1 MKNRTLH
8 FACISVLFWMSHSS
22 NAAPPEI
29 NTNTIEKS
37 QSKPNSNVSVR
48 VKVLNQL
55 LQEQWEYT
63 LKNSPETATVLG
75 DLRYNNRWTELS
87 KNQIEKDKK
96 STQNFLKRFEA
107 IDSTG
112 FSVTD
117 QLNKDLMI
125 YQLKETLKN
134 YDLKLYEMPFNQMWG
149 LHLQFPGFIS
159 SIPFDNAKQYQDYIS
174 RLKQIPLILDQ
185 GIQLAKQGQKDGL
198 MPPKYL
204 IEKVAKQINSI
215 AAPAGADS
223 VFASPLKQFPKNISK
238 AEQERL
244 SREILQTIDQNVR
257 PAYQKLGTFI
267 QKDYLP
273 YGRQHEG
280 IWSLPNGDELYRF
293 YVENNTTTS
302 ESPENIHQLGLKE
315 VARIEAEMLKIAKA
329 QGFNDLKSFQQ
340 SLKTNPAV
348 FPKSREEILEIYRGY
363 IAQMQ
368 PELPKLFGLLPKN
381 KVEVLPVEQY
391 REKEAAGAEYHQGT
405 PDGSRPGQVYVNTG
419 DFSERSKISME
430 ATAYH
435 EAIPGHHMQIDI
447 AQNLPNLPMF
457 RKQPN
462 HTAYIEGWALYAEQ
476 LGKDV
481 GFYKD
486 PLSDYGR
493 LSSEL
498 FRACRLVVDT
508 GVHYKKWTRQQMIDF
523 MREHSALDE
532 PDIQAEADRYIA
544 IPAQALA
551 YKMGQLKILE
561 LRELAKQEL
570 GDRFDIKAF
579 HDMILNEGK
588 LPLNILN
595 ARIKNWIKEQK
606 AKEKKKNQ
614 NLGQV
619 LVGPDLKTNRKQN
632 IIIKNIFYFRTLK
645 WKNL

>member
-22 NAAPPEI
+22 AATPEI

-37 QSKPNSNVSVR
+37 QSKQNSAVSVR
-48 VKVLNQL
+48 VKALNQL

-63 LKNSPETATVLG
+63 LKNNPETATTLG
-75 DLRYNNRWTELS
+75 DLRYNNRWTEFS

-96 STQNFLKRFEA
+96 STQIFLKRFEA

-112 FSVTD
+112 FSATD

-125 YQLKETLKN
+125 YQLKESLKS

-185 GIQLAKQGQKDGL
+185 GVQLAKQGQKDGL

-204 IEKVAKQINSI
+204 IEKVAKQIDSI
-215 AAPAGADS
+215 ATPAGKDS

-244 SREILQTIDQNVR
+244 SREILQAIDQNVR

-267 QKDYLP
+267 QKEYLP

-315 VARIEAEMLKIAKA
+315 VTRIEAEMLKIAKA

-532 PDIQAEADRYIA
+532 PDIQAETDRYIA

-561 LRELAKQEL
+561 LRELAKHEL

-579 HDMILNEGK
+579 HDMILNAGT
-588 LPLNILN
+588 LPLNILD

-606 AKEKKKNQ
+606 AAA
-614 NLGQV
+614 
-619 LVGPDLKTNRKQN
+619 
-632 IIIKNIFYFRTLK
+632 
-645 WKNL
+645 

>member
-1 MKNRTLH
+1 MKNRTLQL
-8 FACISVLFWMSHSS
+8 ACISVLFWMSHSS

-75 DLRYNNRWTELS
+75 DLRYNDRWTELS

-112 FSVTD
+112 FSATD

-215 AAPAGADS
+215 ATPAGKDS

-244 SREILQTIDQNVR
+244 SREVLQAIDQNVR

-273 YGRQHEG
+273 HGRQHEG

-532 PDIQAEADRYIA
+532 PDIQAETDRYIA

-561 LRELAKQEL
+561 LRELAKHEL

-579 HDMILNEGK
+579 HDMILNAGT
-588 LPLNILN
+588 LPLNILD

-606 AKEKKKNQ
+606 AAA
-614 NLGQV
+614 
-619 LVGPDLKTNRKQN
+619 
-632 IIIKNIFYFRTLK
+632 
-645 WKNL
+645 

>member
-22 NAAPPEI
+22 GAANPEI

-37 QSKPNSNVSVR
+37 QSKQKSDISVR
-48 VKVLNQL
+48 VKALNQL

-63 LKNSPETATVLG
+63 LKNNPEIATTLG
-75 DLRYNNRWTELS
+75 DLRYNNRWTEFS
-87 KNQIEKDKK
+87 KTQIEKDKK
-96 STQNFLKRFEA
+96 TTQNFLKRFEA

-112 FSVTD
+112 FSATD

-125 YQLKETLKN
+125 YQLKESLKY

-174 RLKQIPLILDQ
+174 RLKQIPLILEQ

-204 IEKVAKQINSI
+204 IEKVAKQIDSI
-215 AAPAGADS
+215 ATPAGKDS
-223 VFASPLKQFPKNISK
+223 VFASPLKQFPNNISK

-244 SREILQTIDQNVR
+244 SREVLQTIDQYVR

-273 YGRQHEG
+273 HGRQHEG

-508 GVHYKKWTRQQMIDF
+508 GVHYKKWTRQQMINF

-532 PDIQAEADRYIA
+532 PDIQAETDRYIA

-561 LRELAKQEL
+561 LRELAKHEL

-579 HDMILNEGK
+579 HDMVLNAGT
-588 LPLNILN
+588 LPLNILD

-606 AKEKKKNQ
+606 VAA
-614 NLGQV
+614 
-619 LVGPDLKTNRKQN
+619 
-632 IIIKNIFYFRTLK
+632 
-645 WKNL
+645 

>member
-22 NAAPPEI
+22 GAANPEI

-37 QSKPNSNVSVR
+37 QSKQKSDVSVR
-48 VKVLNQL
+48 VKALNQL
-55 LQEQWEYT
+55 LQEQWEYA

-75 DLRYNNRWTELS
+75 DLRYNDRWTEIS

-96 STQNFLKRFEA
+96 TTQNFLKRFEA

-112 FSVTD
+112 FSATD

-174 RLKQIPLILDQ
+174 RLKQIPLILEQ

-204 IEKVAKQINSI
+204 IEKVAKQITSI
-215 AAPAGADS
+215 ATPAGKDS

-257 PAYQKLGTFI
+257 PAYQKLGAFI

-368 PELPKLFGLLPKN
+368 PELTKLFGLLPKN

-486 PLSDYGR
+486 QLSDYGR

-570 GDRFDIKAF
+570 GDRFDIKTF
-579 HDMILNEGK
+579 HDMILNAGT
-588 LPLNILN
+588 LPLNILD

-606 AKEKKKNQ
+606 AAA
-614 NLGQV
+614 
-619 LVGPDLKTNRKQN
+619 
-632 IIIKNIFYFRTLK
+632 
-645 WKNL
+645 

>member
-1 MKNRTLH
+1 
-8 FACISVLFWMSHSS
+8 
-22 NAAPPEI
+22 
-29 NTNTIEKS
+29 
-37 QSKPNSNVSVR
+37 
-48 VKVLNQL
+48 
-55 LQEQWEYT
+55 
-63 LKNSPETATVLG
+63 KNSPETATVLG
-75 DLRYNNRWTELS
+75 DLRYNDRWTEFS
-87 KNQIEKDKK
+87 KTQIEKDKK
-96 STQNFLKRFEA
+96 TTQNFLKRFEA

-112 FSVTD
+112 FSATD

-174 RLKQIPLILDQ
+174 RLKQIPLILEQ

-215 AAPAGADS
+215 AAPAGKDS
-223 VFASPLKQFPKNISK
+223 VFASPLKQFPNNISK

-244 SREILQTIDQNVR
+244 SREILQAIDQNVR

-405 PDGSRPGQVYVNTG
+405 PDGLRPGQVYVNTG

-570 GDRFDIKAF
+570 GERFDIKAF
-579 HDMILNEGK
+579 HDMVLNAGT
-588 LPLNILN
+588 LPLNILD

-606 AKEKKKNQ
+606 AAA
-614 NLGQV
+614 
-619 LVGPDLKTNRKQN
+619 
-632 IIIKNIFYFRTLK
+632 
-645 WKNL
+645 

>member
-22 NAAPPEI
+22 GAANPEI

-37 QSKPNSNVSVR
+37 QSKQKSDISVR
-48 VKVLNQL
+48 VKALNQL
-55 LQEQWEYT
+55 LQELWEYT
-63 LKNSPETATVLG
+63 LKNNPEIATTLG
-75 DLRYNNRWTELS
+75 DLRYNNRWTEFS
-87 KNQIEKDKK
+87 KTQIEKDKK
-96 STQNFLKRFEA
+96 TTQNFLKRFEA

-112 FSVTD
+112 FSATD

-125 YQLKETLKN
+125 YQLKESLKY

-174 RLKQIPLILDQ
+174 RLKQIPLILEQ

-204 IEKVAKQINSI
+204 IEKVAKQIDSI
-215 AAPAGADS
+215 ATPAGKDS
-223 VFASPLKQFPKNISK
+223 VFASPLKQFPNNISK

-244 SREILQTIDQNVR
+244 SREVLQTIDQYVR

-273 YGRQHEG
+273 HGRQHEG

-532 PDIQAEADRYIA
+532 PDIQAETDRYIA

-561 LRELAKQEL
+561 LRELAKHEL

-579 HDMILNEGK
+579 HDMVLNAGT
-588 LPLNILN
+588 LPLNILD

-606 AKEKKKNQ
+606 VAA
-614 NLGQV
+614 
-619 LVGPDLKTNRKQN
+619 
-632 IIIKNIFYFRTLK
+632 
-645 WKNL
+645 

>member
-22 NAAPPEI
+22 GAANPEI

-37 QSKPNSNVSVR
+37 QSKQKSDISVR
-48 VKVLNQL
+48 VKALNQL

-63 LKNSPETATVLG
+63 LKNNPEIATTLG
-75 DLRYNNRWTELS
+75 DLRYNNRWTEFS

-96 STQNFLKRFEA
+96 TTQNFLKRFEA

-112 FSVTD
+112 FSATD

-125 YQLKETLKN
+125 YQLKESLKY

-174 RLKQIPLILDQ
+174 RLKQIPLILEQ

-204 IEKVAKQINSI
+204 IEKVAKQIDSI
-215 AAPAGADS
+215 AAPAGKDS
-223 VFASPLKQFPKNISK
+223 VFASPLKQFPNNISK

-244 SREILQTIDQNVR
+244 SREVLQVIDQNVR

-280 IWSLPNGDELYRF
+280 IWSLPNGEELYRF

-302 ESPENIHQLGLKE
+302 ESPETIHQLGLKE

-532 PDIQAEADRYIA
+532 PDIQAETDRYIA

-561 LRELAKQEL
+561 LRELAKHEL

-579 HDMILNEGK
+579 HDMVLNAGT
-588 LPLNILN
+588 LPLNILD

-606 AKEKKKNQ
+606 AAA
-614 NLGQV
+614 
-619 LVGPDLKTNRKQN
+619 
-632 IIIKNIFYFRTLK
+632 
-645 WKNL
+645 

>member
-1 MKNRTLH
+1 
-8 FACISVLFWMSHSS
+8 MSHSS
-22 NAAPPEI
+22 NAATPEI

-37 QSKPNSNVSVR
+37 QSKQKSDVSVR
-48 VKVLNQL
+48 VKALNQL

-63 LKNSPETATVLG
+63 LKNNPETATTLG
-75 DLRYNNRWTELS
+75 DLRYNDRWTEFS

-96 STQNFLKRFEA
+96 TTQNFLKRFEA

-112 FSVTD
+112 FSATD

-174 RLKQIPLILDQ
+174 RLKQIPLILEQ

-204 IEKVAKQINSI
+204 IEKVAKQITSI
-215 AAPAGADS
+215 AMPAGKDS

-244 SREILQTIDQNVR
+244 SREILQAIDQNVR

-532 PDIQAEADRYIA
+532 PDIQAETDRYIA

-561 LRELAKQEL
+561 LRELAKHEL

-579 HDMILNEGK
+579 HDMVLNAGT
-588 LPLNILN
+588 LPLNILD

-606 AKEKKKNQ
+606 AAA
-614 NLGQV
+614 
-619 LVGPDLKTNRKQN
+619 
-632 IIIKNIFYFRTLK
+632 
-645 WKNL
+645 

>member
-37 QSKPNSNVSVR
+37 QSKQKSDVSIR
-48 VKVLNQL
+48 VKALNQL

-63 LKNSPETATVLG
+63 LKNSPETATALG
-75 DLRYNNRWTELS
+75 DLRYNDRWTEIS
-87 KNQIEKDKK
+87 KTQIEKDKK
-96 STQNFLKRFEA
+96 TTQNFLKRFEA

-112 FSVTD
+112 FLATD

-159 SIPFDNAKQYQDYIS
+159 SIPFNNAKQYQDYIA
-174 RLKQIPLILDQ
+174 RLKQIPLILEQ

-215 AAPAGADS
+215 AAPAGKDS
-223 VFASPLKQFPKNISK
+223 VFASPLKQFPNNISK

-244 SREILQTIDQNVR
+244 SREVLQTIDQYVR

-302 ESPENIHQLGLKE
+302 ESPESIHQLGLKE

-368 PELPKLFGLLPKN
+368 PELLKLVGLLPKN

-532 PDIQAEADRYIA
+532 PDIQAETDRYIA

-561 LRELAKQEL
+561 LRELAKHEL

-579 HDMILNEGK
+579 HDMILNAGT
-588 LPLNILN
+588 LPLNILD

-606 AKEKKKNQ
+606 AAA
-614 NLGQV
+614 
-619 LVGPDLKTNRKQN
+619 
-632 IIIKNIFYFRTLK
+632 
-645 WKNL
+645 

>member
-37 QSKPNSNVSVR
+37 QSKQKSDVSIR
-48 VKVLNQL
+48 VKALNQL

-75 DLRYNNRWTELS
+75 DLRYNDRWTEFS
-87 KNQIEKDKK
+87 KTQIEKDKK

-112 FSVTD
+112 FSATD

-159 SIPFDNAKQYQDYIS
+159 SIPFDNTKQYQDYIS

-215 AAPAGADS
+215 ATPAGADS

-244 SREILQTIDQNVR
+244 SRKVLQTIDQYVR

-273 YGRQHEG
+273 HGRQHEG
-280 IWSLPNGDELYRF
+280 IWSLPKGDELYRF

-532 PDIQAEADRYIA
+532 PDIQAETDRYIA

-561 LRELAKQEL
+561 LRELAKHEL
-570 GDRFDIKAF
+570 GERFDIKAF
-579 HDMILNEGK
+579 HDMVLNAGT
-588 LPLNILN
+588 LPLNILD

-606 AKEKKKNQ
+606 AAA
-614 NLGQV
+614 
-619 LVGPDLKTNRKQN
+619 
-632 IIIKNIFYFRTLK
+632 
-645 WKNL
+645 

>member
-22 NAAPPEI
+22 GAANPEI

-37 QSKPNSNVSVR
+37 QSKQKSDISVR
-48 VKVLNQL
+48 VKALNQL

-63 LKNSPETATVLG
+63 LKNNPEIATTLG
-75 DLRYNNRWTELS
+75 DLRYNNRWTEFS

-96 STQNFLKRFEA
+96 TTQNFLKRFEA

-112 FSVTD
+112 FSATD

-125 YQLKETLKN
+125 YQLKESLKY

-174 RLKQIPLILDQ
+174 RLKQIPLILEQ

-204 IEKVAKQINSI
+204 IEKVAKQITSI
-215 AAPAGADS
+215 ATPAGKDS

-244 SREILQTIDQNVR
+244 SREVLQTIDQNVR

-273 YGRQHEG
+273 HGRQHEG

-532 PDIQAEADRYIA
+532 PDIQAETDRYIA

-561 LRELAKQEL
+561 LRELAKHEL

-579 HDMILNEGK
+579 HDMILNAGT
-588 LPLNILN
+588 LPLNILD
-595 ARIKNWIKEQK
+595 ARMKNWIKEQK
-606 AKEKKKNQ
+606 AAA
-614 NLGQV
+614 
-619 LVGPDLKTNRKQN
+619 
-632 IIIKNIFYFRTLK
+632 
-645 WKNL
+645 

>member
-22 NAAPPEI
+22 NATTPEI
-29 NTNTIEKS
+29 STNTTEKS
-37 QSKPNSNVSVR
+37 QAKQNSNVSVR
-48 VKVLNQL
+48 VKALNQL

-63 LKNSPETATVLG
+63 LKNNPETATTLG
-75 DLRYNNRWTELS
+75 DLRYNDRWTESS

-96 STQNFLKRFEA
+96 TTQNFLKRFEA

-112 FSVTD
+112 FSATD

-159 SIPFDNAKQYQDYIS
+159 SIPFDNTKQYQDYIA

-215 AAPAGADS
+215 AAPAGKDS
-223 VFASPLKQFPKNISK
+223 VFASPLKQFPNSISK

-244 SREILQTIDQNVR
+244 SHEILQAIDQNVR

-293 YVENNTTTS
+293 YVENNTTTL

-579 HDMILNEGK
+579 HDMILNAGT
-588 LPLNILN
+588 LPLNILD

-606 AKEKKKNQ
+606 AAA
-614 NLGQV
+614 
-619 LVGPDLKTNRKQN
+619 
-632 IIIKNIFYFRTLK
+632 
-645 WKNL
+645 

>member
-8 FACISVLFWMSHSS
+8 FACISVLFWMSYSS
-22 NAAPPEI
+22 NATTPEI
-29 NTNTIEKS
+29 STNTTEKS
-37 QSKPNSNVSVR
+37 QAEQNSNVSVR
-48 VKVLNQL
+48 VKALNQL

-63 LKNSPETATVLG
+63 LKNNPETATGLG
-75 DLRYNNRWTELS
+75 DLRYNDRWTEFS
-87 KNQIEKDKK
+87 KNEIEKDKK

-112 FSVTD
+112 FSATD

-125 YQLKETLKN
+125 YQLKETLKS

-159 SIPFDNAKQYQDYIS
+159 SIPFDNAKQYQDYIA
-174 RLKQIPLILDQ
+174 RLKLIPLILDQ

-215 AAPAGADS
+215 ATPAGKDS
-223 VFASPLKQFPKNISK
+223 VFASPLKQFPNNISK

-244 SREILQTIDQNVR
+244 SREILQAIDQNVR

-293 YVENNTTTS
+293 YVENNTTTL

-340 SLKTNPAV
+340 SLKTNPSV

-579 HDMILNEGK
+579 HDMILNAGT
-588 LPLNILN
+588 LPLNILD

-606 AKEKKKNQ
+606 AAA
-614 NLGQV
+614 
-619 LVGPDLKTNRKQN
+619 
-632 IIIKNIFYFRTLK
+632 
-645 WKNL
+645 

>member
-22 NAAPPEI
+22 NAANPEI

-37 QSKPNSNVSVR
+37 QSKQKSDVSVR
-48 VKVLNQL
+48 VKALNQL
-55 LQEQWEYT
+55 LQEQWEYA

-75 DLRYNNRWTELS
+75 DLRYNDRWTEFS

-96 STQNFLKRFEA
+96 TTQNFLKRFEA

-112 FSVTD
+112 FSATD

-159 SIPFDNAKQYQDYIS
+159 SIPFNNAKQYQDYIA

-204 IEKVAKQINSI
+204 IEKVAKQITSI
-215 AAPAGADS
+215 ATPAGADS
-223 VFASPLKQFPKNISK
+223 VFASPLKQFPNNISK

-244 SREILQTIDQNVR
+244 SREVLQTIDQYVR

-267 QKDYLP
+267 QKDYLL

-302 ESPENIHQLGLKE
+302 ESPESIHQLGLKE

-532 PDIQAEADRYIA
+532 PDIQAETDRYIA

-561 LRELAKQEL
+561 LRELAKHEL

-579 HDMILNEGK
+579 HDIVLNAGT
-588 LPLNILN
+588 LPLNILD

-606 AKEKKKNQ
+606 AAA
-614 NLGQV
+614 
-619 LVGPDLKTNRKQN
+619 
-632 IIIKNIFYFRTLK
+632 
-645 WKNL
+645 

>member
-22 NAAPPEI
+22 NAANPEI

-37 QSKPNSNVSVR
+37 QAKQKSDVSFR
-48 VKVLNQL
+48 VKALNQL

-63 LKNSPETATVLG
+63 LKNNPETATTLG
-75 DLRYNNRWTELS
+75 DLRYNDRWTEVS
-87 KNQIEKDKK
+87 KTQIEKDKK

-112 FSVTD
+112 FSATD

-159 SIPFDNAKQYQDYIS
+159 SIPFNNAKQYQDYIA
-174 RLKQIPLILDQ
+174 RLKQIPLILEQ

-204 IEKVAKQINSI
+204 IEKVAKQIDSI
-215 AAPAGADS
+215 AAPVGKDS
-223 VFASPLKQFPKNISK
+223 VFASPLKQFPNNISK

-244 SREILQTIDQNVR
+244 SREILQTIDQYVR

-273 YGRQHEG
+273 HGRQHEG

-348 FPKSREEILEIYRGY
+348 FPKSREEILEIYRGN

-532 PDIQAEADRYIA
+532 PDIQAETDRYIA

-561 LRELAKQEL
+561 LRELAKHEL

-579 HDMILNEGK
+579 HDMILNAGT
-588 LPLNILN
+588 LPLNILD

-606 AKEKKKNQ
+606 AAA
-614 NLGQV
+614 
-619 LVGPDLKTNRKQN
+619 
-632 IIIKNIFYFRTLK
+632 
-645 WKNL
+645 

>member
-22 NAAPPEI
+22 NAATREI
-29 NTNTIEKS
+29 NTNSIEKS
-37 QSKPNSNVSVR
+37 QSKQKSDVSVW
-48 VKVLNQL
+48 VKALNQL

-63 LKNSPETATVLG
+63 LKNNPETATTLG
-75 DLRYNNRWTELS
+75 DLRYNDRWTEFS

-96 STQNFLKRFEA
+96 TTQNFLKRFEA

-112 FSVTD
+112 FSATD

-174 RLKQIPLILDQ
+174 RLKQIPLILEQ

-204 IEKVAKQINSI
+204 IEKVAKQIDSI
-215 AAPAGADS
+215 ATPTGKDS

-486 PLSDYGR
+486 QLSDYGR

-523 MREHSALDE
+523 IREHSALDE

-570 GDRFDIKAF
+570 GDRFDIKTF
-579 HDMILNEGK
+579 HDMILNAGT
-588 LPLNILN
+588 LPLNILD

-606 AKEKKKNQ
+606 AAA
-614 NLGQV
+614 
-619 LVGPDLKTNRKQN
+619 
-632 IIIKNIFYFRTLK
+632 
-645 WKNL
+645 

>member
-22 NAAPPEI
+22 GAANPEI

-37 QSKPNSNVSVR
+37 QSKQKSDVSVR
-48 VKVLNQL
+48 VKALNQL
-55 LQEQWEYT
+55 LQEQWEYA

-75 DLRYNNRWTELS
+75 DLRYNDRWTEIS
-87 KNQIEKDKK
+87 KTQIEKDKK
-96 STQNFLKRFEA
+96 TTQNFLKRFEA

-112 FSVTD
+112 FSATD

-174 RLKQIPLILDQ
+174 RLKQIPLILEQ

-204 IEKVAKQINSI
+204 IEKVAKQIDSI
-215 AAPAGADS
+215 ATPAGKDS

-257 PAYQKLGTFI
+257 PAYQKLGAFI

-532 PDIQAEADRYIA
+532 PDIQAETDRYIA

-579 HDMILNEGK
+579 HDMVLNAGT
-588 LPLNILN
+588 LPLNILD

-606 AKEKKKNQ
+606 AAA
-614 NLGQV
+614 
-619 LVGPDLKTNRKQN
+619 
-632 IIIKNIFYFRTLK
+632 
-645 WKNL
+645 

>member
-8 FACISVLFWMSHSS
+8 LACISVLFWMSHSS
-22 NAAPPEI
+22 DAASPEI
-29 NTNTIEKS
+29 NRNTIEKS
-37 QSKPNSNVSVR
+37 QSKPNSHVSVR
-48 VKVLNQL
+48 VKALNQL

-63 LKNSPETATVLG
+63 LKNNPETATTLG
-75 DLRYNNRWTELS
+75 DLRYNDRWTEVS

-96 STQNFLKRFEA
+96 TTQNFLKRFEA

-112 FSVTD
+112 FSATD

-125 YQLKETLKN
+125 YQLKETLKS

-159 SIPFDNAKQYQDYIS
+159 SIPFNNAKQYHDYIA

-198 MPPKYL
+198 IPPKYL
-204 IEKVAKQINSI
+204 IEKVAKQIDSI
-215 AAPAGADS
+215 ATPAGKDS

-244 SREILQTIDQNVR
+244 SREILQAIDQNVR

-302 ESPENIHQLGLKE
+302 ESPETIHQLGLKE

-532 PDIQAEADRYIA
+532 PDIQAETDRYIA

-561 LRELAKQEL
+561 LRELAKHEL

-579 HDMILNEGK
+579 HDMILNAGT
-588 LPLNILN
+588 LPLNILD

-606 AKEKKKNQ
+606 SA
-614 NLGQV
+614 
-619 LVGPDLKTNRKQN
+619 T
-632 IIIKNIFYFRTLK
+632 
-645 WKNL
+645 

>member
-1 MKNRTLH
+1 MKKRALH

-22 NAAPPEI
+22 NTATPEI

-37 QSKPNSNVSVR
+37 QSKQKSDVSVR
-48 VKVLNQL
+48 VKALNQL

-63 LKNSPETATVLG
+63 LKNNPETATTLG
-75 DLRYNNRWTELS
+75 DLRYNDRWTEFS

-96 STQNFLKRFEA
+96 TTQNFLKRFEA

-112 FSVTD
+112 FSATD

-159 SIPFDNAKQYQDYIS
+159 SIPFNNAKQYQDYIA
-174 RLKQIPLILDQ
+174 RLKQIPLILEQ

-215 AAPAGADS
+215 ATPAGKDS
-223 VFASPLKQFPKNISK
+223 VYASPLKQFPKNISK

-244 SREILQTIDQNVR
+244 SREILQAIDQNVR

-267 QKDYLP
+267 EKDYLP
-273 YGRQHEG
+273 HGRQHEG

-348 FPKSREEILEIYRGY
+348 FAKSREEILEIYRGY

-532 PDIQAEADRYIA
+532 PDIQAETDRYIA

-570 GDRFDIKAF
+570 GERFDIKAF
-579 HDMILNEGK
+579 HDMVLNAGT
-588 LPLNILN
+588 LPLNILD

-606 AKEKKKNQ
+606 AAA
-614 NLGQV
+614 
-619 LVGPDLKTNRKQN
+619 
-632 IIIKNIFYFRTLK
+632 
-645 WKNL
+645 

>member
-22 NAAPPEI
+22 NAANPEI

-37 QSKPNSNVSVR
+37 QSKQKSDVSVR
-48 VKVLNQL
+48 VKALNQL
-55 LQEQWEYT
+55 LQEQWEYA

-75 DLRYNNRWTELS
+75 DLRYNDRWTEFS

-96 STQNFLKRFEA
+96 TTQNFLKRFEA

-112 FSVTD
+112 FSATD
-117 QLNKDLMI
+117 QLNKDLII

-159 SIPFDNAKQYQDYIS
+159 SIPFNNAKQYQDYIA

-204 IEKVAKQINSI
+204 IEKVAKQITSI
-215 AAPAGADS
+215 ATPAGKDS
-223 VFASPLKQFPKNISK
+223 VFASPLKQFPNNISK

-244 SREILQTIDQNVR
+244 SREILQVIDQNVR

-273 YGRQHEG
+273 HGRQHEG

-532 PDIQAEADRYIA
+532 PDIQAETDRYIA

-579 HDMILNEGK
+579 HDMVLNAGT
-588 LPLNILN
+588 LPLNILD

-606 AKEKKKNQ
+606 AAA
-614 NLGQV
+614 
-619 LVGPDLKTNRKQN
+619 
-632 IIIKNIFYFRTLK
+632 
-645 WKNL
+645 

>member
-22 NAAPPEI
+22 DAATPET

-37 QSKPNSNVSVR
+37 QSKQNSNVSVR
-48 VKVLNQL
+48 VKALNQL

-63 LKNSPETATVLG
+63 LKNNPETATTLG
-75 DLRYNNRWTELS
+75 DLRYNDRWTELS

-96 STQNFLKRFEA
+96 STQNFLKRFEV

-112 FSVTD
+112 FSATD

-125 YQLKETLKN
+125 YQLKETLKS

-159 SIPFDNAKQYQDYIS
+159 SIPFDNAKQYQDYIA

-223 VFASPLKQFPKNISK
+223 VFASPLKQFPNNISK
-238 AEQERL
+238 VEQERL
-244 SREILQTIDQNVR
+244 SREILQAIDQNVR
-257 PAYQKLGTFI
+257 PAYQKLGAFI

-280 IWSLPNGDELYRF
+280 IWSLPNGDELYRY
-293 YVENNTTTS
+293 YVENNTTTL

-340 SLKTNPAV
+340 SLKINPAV

-508 GVHYKKWTRQQMIDF
+508 GVHYKKWTHQQMIDF

-532 PDIQAEADRYIA
+532 PDIQAETDRYIA

-551 YKMGQLKILE
+551 YKMGQIKILE
-561 LRELAKQEL
+561 LRELAKHEL

-579 HDMILNEGK
+579 HDMILNAGT
-588 LPLNILN
+588 LPLNILD

-606 AKEKKKNQ
+606 AAA
-614 NLGQV
+614 
-619 LVGPDLKTNRKQN
+619 
-632 IIIKNIFYFRTLK
+632 
-645 WKNL
+645 

>member
-1 MKNRTLH
+1 
-8 FACISVLFWMSHSS
+8 MSHSS
-22 NAAPPEI
+22 DAASPEI

-48 VKVLNQL
+48 VKALNQL

-63 LKNSPETATVLG
+63 LKNNPETATTLG
-75 DLRYNNRWTELS
+75 DLRYNDRWTEVS
-87 KNQIEKDKK
+87 KNQIENDKK
-96 STQNFLKRFEA
+96 TTQNFLKRFEA
-107 IDSTG
+107 IDSTR
-112 FSVTD
+112 FSATD

-159 SIPFDNAKQYQDYIS
+159 SIPFNNAKQYQDYIA

-198 MPPKYL
+198 IPPKYL
-204 IEKVAKQINSI
+204 LEKVAKQIDSI
-215 AAPAGADS
+215 ATPAGKDS

-238 AEQERL
+238 AEQEHL
-244 SREILQTIDQNVR
+244 SREILQAIDQNVR

-302 ESPENIHQLGLKE
+302 ESPETIHQLGLKE

-532 PDIQAEADRYIA
+532 PDIQAETDRYIA

-561 LRELAKQEL
+561 LRELAKHEL

-579 HDMILNEGK
+579 HDMVLNAGT
-588 LPLNILN
+588 LPLNILD

-606 AKEKKKNQ
+606 AAA
-614 NLGQV
+614 
-619 LVGPDLKTNRKQN
+619 
-632 IIIKNIFYFRTLK
+632 
-645 WKNL
+645 

>member
-1 MKNRTLH
+1 MKNRTLQL
-8 FACISVLFWMSHSS
+8 ACISVLFWMSHSS

-75 DLRYNNRWTELS
+75 DLRYNDRWTELS

-112 FSVTD
+112 FSATD

-159 SIPFDNAKQYQDYIS
+159 SIPFDNAKQYQDYIA
-174 RLKQIPLILDQ
+174 RLKQIPLILEQ

-215 AAPAGADS
+215 AVPAGTDS

-244 SREILQTIDQNVR
+244 SREVLQAIDQNVR
-257 PAYQKLGTFI
+257 PAYQKLGAFI

-302 ESPENIHQLGLKE
+302 ESPETIHQLGLKE
-315 VARIEAEMLKIAKA
+315 VARIEAEMLKIAKV

-532 PDIQAEADRYIA
+532 PDIQAETDRYIA

-579 HDMILNEGK
+579 HDMILNAGT
-588 LPLNILN
+588 LPLNILD

-606 AKEKKKNQ
+606 AAA
-614 NLGQV
+614 
-619 LVGPDLKTNRKQN
+619 
-632 IIIKNIFYFRTLK
+632 
-645 WKNL
+645 

>member
-1 MKNRTLH
+1 MKNRTLQL
-8 FACISVLFWMSHSS
+8 ACISVLFWMSHSS
-22 NAAPPEI
+22 KAAPPEI

-37 QSKPNSNVSVR
+37 QAKQNSDVSVR
-48 VKVLNQL
+48 VKALNQL

-63 LKNSPETATVLG
+63 LKNNPETATTLG
-75 DLRYNNRWTELS
+75 DLRYNDRWTEFS

-96 STQNFLKRFEA
+96 TTQNFLKRFEA

-112 FSVTD
+112 FSATD

-125 YQLKETLKN
+125 YQLNETLKN

-159 SIPFDNAKQYQDYIS
+159 SIPFNNAKQYQDYIT

-198 MPPKYL
+198 IPPKYL
-204 IEKVAKQINSI
+204 LEKVAKQIDSI
-215 AAPAGADS
+215 ATPAGKDS
-223 VFASPLKQFPKNISK
+223 VFASPLKQFPKNIPK

-244 SREILQTIDQNVR
+244 SREILQAIDQNVR
-257 PAYQKLGTFI
+257 PAYQKLGAFI

-508 GVHYKKWTRQQMIDF
+508 GVHYKKWTRQQMINF

-532 PDIQAEADRYIA
+532 PDIQAETDRYIA

-579 HDMILNEGK
+579 HDMILNAGT
-588 LPLNILN
+588 LPLNILD

-606 AKEKKKNQ
+606 AAA
-614 NLGQV
+614 
-619 LVGPDLKTNRKQN
+619 
-632 IIIKNIFYFRTLK
+632 
-645 WKNL
+645 

>member
-1 MKNRTLH
+1 MK
-8 FACISVLFWMSHSS
+8 A
-22 NAAPPEI
+22 
-29 NTNTIEKS
+29 
-37 QSKPNSNVSVR
+37 
-48 VKVLNQL
+48 LNQL

-63 LKNSPETATVLG
+63 LKNNPETATTLG
-75 DLRYNNRWTELS
+75 DLRYNDRWTEFS

-96 STQNFLKRFEA
+96 TTQNFLKRFEA

-112 FSVTD
+112 FSATD

-159 SIPFDNAKQYQDYIS
+159 SIPFNNTKQYQDYIA

-215 AAPAGADS
+215 AAPAGKDS
-223 VFASPLKQFPKNISK
+223 VFASPLKQFPNNISK

-244 SREILQTIDQNVR
+244 SREILQAIDQNVR

-273 YGRQHEG
+273 HGRQHEG

-302 ESPENIHQLGLKE
+302 ESPETIHQLGLKE

-381 KVEVLPVEQY
+381 KIEVLPVEQY

-561 LRELAKQEL
+561 LRELAKHEL

-579 HDMILNEGK
+579 HDMVLNAGT
-588 LPLNILN
+588 LPLNILD
-595 ARIKNWIKEQK
+595 ARINNWIKEQK
-606 AKEKKKNQ
+606 AAA
-614 NLGQV
+614 
-619 LVGPDLKTNRKQN
+619 
-632 IIIKNIFYFRTLK
+632 
-645 WKNL
+645 

>member
-22 NAAPPEI
+22 DAAAPEI

-37 QSKPNSNVSVR
+37 QSKQNSNVSVR
-48 VKVLNQL
+48 VKAFNQL

-63 LKNSPETATVLG
+63 LKNNPETATTLG
-75 DLRYNNRWTELS
+75 DLRYNNRWTEFS

-96 STQNFLKRFEA
+96 ITQNFLKRFEA

-112 FSVTD
+112 FSATD

-159 SIPFDNAKQYQDYIS
+159 SIPFDNAKQYEDYIA

-215 AAPAGADS
+215 ATPAGKDS
-223 VFASPLKQFPKNISK
+223 VFASPLKQFPNNISK

-244 SREILQTIDQNVR
+244 SREMLQAIDQNVR
-257 PAYQKLGTFI
+257 PAYQKLGAFI

-280 IWSLPNGDELYRF
+280 IWSLPKGDELYRY

-302 ESPENIHQLGLKE
+302 ESPETIHQLGLKE

-462 HTAYIEGWALYAEQ
+462 HTAYLEGWALYAEQ

-523 MREHSALDE
+523 MRDHSALDE

-561 LRELAKQEL
+561 LRELAKHEL

-579 HDMILNEGK
+579 HDMILNAGT
-588 LPLNILN
+588 LPLNILD

-606 AKEKKKNQ
+606 AAA
-614 NLGQV
+614 
-619 LVGPDLKTNRKQN
+619 
-632 IIIKNIFYFRTLK
+632 
-645 WKNL
+645 

>member
-22 NAAPPEI
+22 NAATSEI

-37 QSKPNSNVSVR
+37 QSKQKSDVSIR
-48 VKVLNQL
+48 VKALNQL

-63 LKNSPETATVLG
+63 LKNNPETATVLG
-75 DLRYNNRWTELS
+75 DLRYNDRWTEIS
-87 KNQIEKDKK
+87 KTQIEKDKK
-96 STQNFLKRFEA
+96 TTQNFLKRFEA

-112 FSVTD
+112 FLATD

-125 YQLKETLKN
+125 YQLKETLKS

-159 SIPFDNAKQYQDYIS
+159 SIPFDNTKQYQDYIS
-174 RLKQIPLILDQ
+174 RLKQIPLILEQ

-215 AAPAGADS
+215 AAPAGKDS
-223 VFASPLKQFPKNISK
+223 VFASPLKQFPNNISK

-244 SREILQTIDQNVR
+244 SREILQAIDQNVR
-257 PAYQKLGTFI
+257 PAYQKLGAFI

-532 PDIQAEADRYIA
+532 PDIQAETDRYIA

-561 LRELAKQEL
+561 LRELAKHEL

-579 HDMILNEGK
+579 HDMVLNAGT
-588 LPLNILN
+588 LPLNILG

-606 AKEKKKNQ
+606 AAA
-614 NLGQV
+614 
-619 LVGPDLKTNRKQN
+619 
-632 IIIKNIFYFRTLK
+632 
-645 WKNL
+645 

>member
-1 MKNRTLH
+1 
-8 FACISVLFWMSHSS
+8 MSHSS
-22 NAAPPEI
+22 DAATPEI
-29 NTNTIEKS
+29 NTNTIKKS
-37 QSKPNSNVSVR
+37 QAKQNSDVSVR
-48 VKVLNQL
+48 VKALNQL

-63 LKNSPETATVLG
+63 LKNNPETATVLG

-96 STQNFLKRFEA
+96 TTQNFLKRFEA

-112 FSVTD
+112 FSATD

-125 YQLKETLKN
+125 YQLKESLKS

-215 AAPAGADS
+215 AAPVGKDS

-244 SREILQTIDQNVR
+244 SREMLQAIDQHVR

-293 YVENNTTTS
+293 YVENNTTTP

-430 ATAYH
+430 STAYH

-532 PDIQAEADRYIA
+532 PDIQAETDRYIA

-561 LRELAKQEL
+561 LRELAKHEL

-579 HDMILNEGK
+579 HDMILNAGT
-588 LPLNILN
+588 LPLNILD

-606 AKEKKKNQ
+606 AAA
-614 NLGQV
+614 
-619 LVGPDLKTNRKQN
+619 
-632 IIIKNIFYFRTLK
+632 
-645 WKNL
+645 

>member
-22 NAAPPEI
+22 NAANPEI

-37 QSKPNSNVSVR
+37 QSKQKSDVSVR
-48 VKVLNQL
+48 VKALNQL
-55 LQEQWEYT
+55 LQEQWEYA

-75 DLRYNNRWTELS
+75 DLRYNDRWTEFS

-96 STQNFLKRFEA
+96 TTQNFLKRFEA

-112 FSVTD
+112 FSATD

-159 SIPFDNAKQYQDYIS
+159 SIPFDNVKQYQDYTA

-198 MPPKYL
+198 IPPKYL
-204 IEKVAKQINSI
+204 LEKVAKQIDSI
-215 AAPAGADS
+215 ATPAGKDS
-223 VFASPLKQFPKNISK
+223 VFASPLKQFPSNISK

-244 SREILQTIDQNVR
+244 SREILQAIDQNVR

-267 QKDYLP
+267 QKNYLP

-302 ESPENIHQLGLKE
+302 ESPETIHQLGLKE

-532 PDIQAEADRYIA
+532 PDIQAETDRYIA

-561 LRELAKQEL
+561 LRELAKHEL

-579 HDMILNEGK
+579 HDMVLNAGT
-588 LPLNILN
+588 LPLNILD

-606 AKEKKKNQ
+606 AAA
-614 NLGQV
+614 
-619 LVGPDLKTNRKQN
+619 
-632 IIIKNIFYFRTLK
+632 
-645 WKNL
+645 

>member
-22 NAAPPEI
+22 DAATPEI
-29 NTNTIEKS
+29 NINTIEKS
-37 QSKPNSNVSVR
+37 QSKQNSDVSVQ
-48 VKVLNQL
+48 VKALNQL

-63 LKNSPETATVLG
+63 LKNNPETATTLG
-75 DLRYNNRWTELS
+75 DLRYNDRWTEVS

-96 STQNFLKRFEA
+96 STQNFLKRFKA

-112 FSVTD
+112 FSATD

-159 SIPFDNAKQYQDYIS
+159 SIPFDNTKQYQDYIS

-223 VFASPLKQFPKNISK
+223 VFASPLKQFPNNISK

-244 SREILQTIDQNVR
+244 SREILQAIDQNVR

-293 YVENNTTTS
+293 YVENNTTTF

-363 IAQMQ
+363 ISQMQ

-579 HDMILNEGK
+579 HDMILNAGT
-588 LPLNILN
+588 LPLNILD

-606 AKEKKKNQ
+606 AAA
-614 NLGQV
+614 
-619 LVGPDLKTNRKQN
+619 
-632 IIIKNIFYFRTLK
+632 
-645 WKNL
+645 

>member
-22 NAAPPEI
+22 DAATPET
-29 NTNTIEKS
+29 NTNTIEKL
-37 QSKPNSNVSVR
+37 QSKQNSNVSVR
-48 VKVLNQL
+48 VKALNQL

-63 LKNSPETATVLG
+63 LKNNPETATVLG
-75 DLRYNNRWTELS
+75 DLRYNNQWTELS

-107 IDSTG
+107 INSTG
-112 FSVTD
+112 FSATD

-125 YQLKETLKN
+125 YQLKETLKS

-159 SIPFDNAKQYQDYIS
+159 SIPFDNAKQYQDYIA

-204 IEKVAKQINSI
+204 IEKVAKQIDSI
-215 AAPAGADS
+215 ATPAGKDS

-244 SREILQTIDQNVR
+244 SREILQAIDQNVR

-280 IWSLPNGDELYRF
+280 IWNLPNGDELYRF
-293 YVENNTTTS
+293 YVENNTTTL

-532 PDIQAEADRYIA
+532 PDIQAETDRYIA

-561 LRELAKQEL
+561 LRELAKHEL

-579 HDMILNEGK
+579 HDMILNAGT
-588 LPLNILN
+588 LPLNILD

-606 AKEKKKNQ
+606 AAA
-614 NLGQV
+614 
-619 LVGPDLKTNRKQN
+619 
-632 IIIKNIFYFRTLK
+632 
-645 WKNL
+645 

>member
-22 NAAPPEI
+22 GAANPEI

-37 QSKPNSNVSVR
+37 QSKQKSDISVR
-48 VKVLNQL
+48 VKALNQL

-63 LKNSPETATVLG
+63 LKNNPEIATTLG
-75 DLRYNNRWTELS
+75 DLRYNNRWTEFS

-96 STQNFLKRFEA
+96 IAQNFLKRFEA

-112 FSVTD
+112 FSATD

-125 YQLKETLKN
+125 YQLKESLKY

-174 RLKQIPLILDQ
+174 RLKQIPLILEQ

-204 IEKVAKQINSI
+204 IEKVAKQIDSI
-215 AAPAGADS
+215 ATPAGKDS

-244 SREILQTIDQNVR
+244 SREVLQAIDQNVR

-280 IWSLPNGDELYRF
+280 IWSLPNGDELYRS

-302 ESPENIHQLGLKE
+302 ESPETIHQLGLKE

-523 MREHSALDE
+523 MHEHSALDE
-532 PDIQAEADRYIA
+532 PDIQAETDRYIA

-579 HDMILNEGK
+579 HDMILNAGT
-588 LPLNILN
+588 LPLNILD

-606 AKEKKKNQ
+606 AAA
-614 NLGQV
+614 
-619 LVGPDLKTNRKQN
+619 
-632 IIIKNIFYFRTLK
+632 
-645 WKNL
+645 

>member
-22 NAAPPEI
+22 GAANPEI

-37 QSKPNSNVSVR
+37 QSKQKSDVSVR
-48 VKVLNQL
+48 VKALNQL

-63 LKNSPETATVLG
+63 LKNNPETATTLG
-75 DLRYNNRWTELS
+75 DLRYNHRWTEFS
-87 KNQIEKDKK
+87 KTQIEKDKK
-96 STQNFLKRFEA
+96 TTQNFLKRFEA

-112 FSVTD
+112 FSATD

-159 SIPFDNAKQYQDYIS
+159 SIPFDNVKQYQDYTA

-198 MPPKYL
+198 IPPKYL
-204 IEKVAKQINSI
+204 LEKVAKQIDSI
-215 AAPAGADS
+215 ATPAGKDS
-223 VFASPLKQFPKNISK
+223 VFASPLKQFPSNISK

-244 SREILQTIDQNVR
+244 SREILQAIDQNVR

-267 QKDYLP
+267 QKNYLP

-302 ESPENIHQLGLKE
+302 ESPETIHQLGLKE

-532 PDIQAEADRYIA
+532 PDIQAETDRYIA

-579 HDMILNEGK
+579 HDMILNAGT
-588 LPLNILN
+588 LPLNILD

-606 AKEKKKNQ
+606 AAA
-614 NLGQV
+614 
-619 LVGPDLKTNRKQN
+619 
-632 IIIKNIFYFRTLK
+632 
-645 WKNL
+645 

>member
-22 NAAPPEI
+22 GAANPEI

-37 QSKPNSNVSVR
+37 QSKQKSDVSVR
-48 VKVLNQL
+48 VKALNQL
-55 LQEQWEYT
+55 LQEQWEYI
-63 LKNSPETATVLG
+63 LKNNPETATTLG
-75 DLRYNNRWTELS
+75 DLRYNDRWTEFS

-96 STQNFLKRFEA
+96 TTQNFLKRFEA

-112 FSVTD
+112 FSATD

-174 RLKQIPLILDQ
+174 RLKQIPLILEQ

-215 AAPAGADS
+215 ATPAGKDS

-244 SREILQTIDQNVR
+244 SREILQAIDQNVR

-273 YGRQHEG
+273 HGRQHEG

-561 LRELAKQEL
+561 LRELAKHEL

-579 HDMILNEGK
+579 HDMVLNAGT
-588 LPLNILN
+588 LPLNILD

-606 AKEKKKNQ
+606 AAA
-614 NLGQV
+614 
-619 LVGPDLKTNRKQN
+619 
-632 IIIKNIFYFRTLK
+632 
-645 WKNL
+645 

>member
-1 MKNRTLH
+1 
-8 FACISVLFWMSHSS
+8 MSHSS
-22 NAAPPEI
+22 DAATPEI

-37 QSKPNSNVSVR
+37 QAKQNSHVSIR
-48 VKVLNQL
+48 VKALNQL

-75 DLRYNNRWTELS
+75 DLRYNDRWTELS

-96 STQNFLKRFEA
+96 TTQNFLKRFEA

-112 FSVTD
+112 FSATD

-159 SIPFDNAKQYQDYIS
+159 SIPFDNTKQYQDYIS

-204 IEKVAKQINSI
+204 IEKVAKQITSI
-215 AAPAGADS
+215 ATPAGKDS

-244 SREILQTIDQNVR
+244 SREILQAIDQNVR

-267 QKDYLP
+267 EKDYLP
-273 YGRQHEG
+273 HGRQHEG

-348 FPKSREEILEIYRGY
+348 FAKSREEILEIYRGY

-532 PDIQAEADRYIA
+532 PDIQAETDRYIA

-561 LRELAKQEL
+561 LRELAKHEL

-579 HDMILNEGK
+579 HDMVLNAGT
-588 LPLNILN
+588 LPLNILD

-606 AKEKKKNQ
+606 AAA
-614 NLGQV
+614 
-619 LVGPDLKTNRKQN
+619 
-632 IIIKNIFYFRTLK
+632 
-645 WKNL
+645 